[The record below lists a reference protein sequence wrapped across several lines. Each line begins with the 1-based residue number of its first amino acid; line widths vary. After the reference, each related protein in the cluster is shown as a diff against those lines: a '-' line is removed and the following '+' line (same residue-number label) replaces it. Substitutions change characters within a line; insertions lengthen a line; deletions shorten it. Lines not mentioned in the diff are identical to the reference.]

1 MSLLVLTLAVLVAGL
16 TIALLLILTRRQQGS
31 QTIITAELQR
41 QLSQLNQQTVH
52 TVLQQLNS
60 QRESQE
66 RSSGALVHTL
76 RELQAKVAS
85 LEEGNKRVLDMS
97 EGIRELQGILKAPK
111 LRGTQ
116 GELWLEELLNQV
128 LPPTCVKMQHRFRT
142 GEIADALLT
151 LRDGFSVAIDAKFS
165 LENFSRMLEAEGE
178 AERAV
183 HAKALASDIK
193 KRVDE
198 ITKKYLRPE
207 EGTLDLAFMYVPAES
222 VYYHAFVEQVAGQN
236 LMQYAH
242 EHKVIPVSPA
252 TLYPFLQVVLQG
264 LRGLQIEEQAQELQK
279 GLSSVA
285 TDIRTFAEDYR
296 KVGQHLSN
304 ASKSYEGSQRR
315 LARVATRVETLSL
328 ADGSE
333 PPLMLEED

>member
-1 MSLLVLTLAVLVAGL
+1 MTALLTILTVLVIVLGASLFAVLM
-16 TIALLLILTRRQQGS
+16 RRPQQASLGS
-31 QTIITAELQR
+31 ELQQ

-66 RSSGALVHTL
+66 RSAGTLVHTL
-76 RELQAKVAS
+76 RELQTKVAT

-116 GELWLEELLNQV
+116 GELWLEELLTQV
-128 LPPTCVKMQHRFRT
+128 LPRSSVQMQYKFRT
-142 GEIADALLT
+142 GDVADALIT
-151 LRDGFSVAIDAKFS
+151 LRDGFSVAVDAKFS
-165 LENFSRMLEAEGE
+165 LENFNRMLGSETEAD
-178 AERAV
+178 RQLY
-183 HAKALASDIK
+183 AKTFSQDIK
-193 KRVDE
+193 RRVDE
-198 ITKKYLRPE
+198 ISKKYLRPD
-207 EGTLDLAFMYVPAES
+207 EGTLDIAFMYVPAES
-222 VYYHAFVEQVAGQN
+222 VYYHAFVEQVAGSN

-242 EHKVIPVSPA
+242 ENKVIPVSPA

-264 LRGLQIEEQAQELQK
+264 LRGLQIEEQAKELQK
-279 GLSSVA
+279 GLGGVA
-285 TDIRTFAEDYR
+285 NDIRSFAEDYR

-315 LARVATRVETLSL
+315 LTRVATKVETLRL
-328 ADGSE
+328 ADGNDA
-333 PPLMLEED
+333 PLLLEEVE

>member
-1 MSLLVLTLAVLVAGL
+1 MNVLLVSLLALVLILSVCVV
-16 TIALLLILTRRQQGS
+16 ALLTHRPQPASLGS
-31 QTIITAELQR
+31 ELQQ

-66 RSSGALVHTL
+66 RSAGALVHTL
-76 RELQAKVAS
+76 RELQTKVAT

-116 GELWLEELLNQV
+116 GELWLEELLTQV
-128 LPPTCVKMQHRFRT
+128 LPKGSVQMQHKFRT
-142 GEIADALLT
+142 GDIADALIT
-151 LRDGFSVAIDAKFS
+151 LRDGFSVAVDAKFS
-165 LENFSRMLEAEGE
+165 LENFNRMLQVENEV
-178 AERAV
+178 ERQAY
-183 HAKALASDIK
+183 AKALSQDIK
-193 KRVDE
+193 RRIDE
-198 ITKKYLRPE
+198 ISKKYLRPD
-207 EGTLDLAFMYVPAES
+207 EGTLDIAFMYVPAES
-222 VYYHAFVEQVAGQN
+222 VYYHAFVEQLAGSN

-242 EHKVIPVSPA
+242 EHKVVPVSPA

-264 LRGLQIEEQAQELQK
+264 LRGLQIEEQAKELQK
-279 GLSSVA
+279 GLSGVA
-285 TDIRTFAEDYR
+285 TDIRSFAEDYR

-315 LARVATRVETLSL
+315 LSRVATKVETLSL
-328 ADGSE
+328 ADGTE
-333 PPLMLEED
+333 APILLEEGE